1 MEITC
6 RLNPAAD
13 QPLYEQLYRHIAGEI
28 GRGRIPRDARLPS
41 RRALSRHLRVSE
53 STISAAY
60 ELLQDEGYIRPES
73 KRGFFV
79 NAVQP
84 LPEVTASIYPGPQP
98 ASAPVPRFDFS
109 TSATDASLFPQRVW
123 MRLMRETL
131 HNRPDLLQRGD
142 PQGDWALRTALSDF
156 LYQYRALRAGPER
169 VVIGAGAD
177 YLLSVLLQLLP
188 EGSVVAAEDPG
199 YHGLYRACGRQRLSV
214 LPLAVDEAGMSSD
227 LLRRSTANVCYVMPS
242 HQFPLGLSMPAGRRS
257 ELLRW
262 AGERPGRLIIEDDYD
277 SEFRHQSRPLPALQG
292 MTGDAPVA
300 YIGTFS
306 RSLAPSMRLAYM
318 VLPDALLERHRQGLY
333 KTGETV
339 SRFEQHTLA
348 RFIAQGHYARHLRRA
363 GNAYAARLARLLAL
377 LRAIPHADISGEQ
390 AGLHFLLT
398 VPQLSEQ
405 ALTQRAAA
413 AGIPLRGLSEYCMRA
428 KPKPSTVVMG
438 FAGLRDDQLDEAVA
452 ALRTAWGV

>member
-6 RLNPAAD
+6 RLNPAAN

-28 GRGRIPRDARLPS
+28 SSGRIPRDARLPS

-53 STISAAY
+53 STVSAAY
-60 ELLQDEGYIRPES
+60 GLLEDEGYIRPKP

-79 NAVQP
+79 NAMQP
-84 LPEVTASIYPGPQP
+84 LPEGSATPRPGSQPEPTA
-98 ASAPVPRFDFS
+98 APRFDFS
-109 TSATDASLFPQRVW
+109 TSATDASLFPYRGW
-123 MRLMRETL
+123 MCLMRETMQ
-131 HNRPDLLQRGD
+131 NRSDLLQRGE
-142 PQGDWALRTALSDF
+142 PQGDWPLRTALSDF
-156 LYQYRALRAGPER
+156 LYQYRALRAGPENI
-169 VVIGAGAD
+169 VIGAGAD

-214 LPLAVDEAGMSSD
+214 LPLPVDEAGMSSA
-227 LLRRSTANVCYVMPS
+227 LLRQSAANVCYVMPS

-262 AGERPGRLIIEDDYD
+262 ANEQPGRLIIEDDYD
-277 SEFRHQSRPLPALQG
+277 SEFRHLSRPLPALQG
-292 MTGDAPVA
+292 MIGEAPVA

-318 VLPDALLERHRQGLY
+318 ALPDALLKRHRQGLY

-348 RFIAQGHYARHLRRA
+348 RFIAQGHYTRHLRRA
-363 GNAYAARLARLLAL
+363 GSAYATRLERLLSL
-377 LRAIPHADISGEQ
+377 LSTIPQASVSGEQ

-398 VPQLSEQ
+398 IPQRSEQ
-405 ALTQRAAA
+405 ALVERAAR
-413 AGIPLRGLSEYCMRA
+413 AGIPLRGLSEFCMQA

-438 FAGLRDDQLDEAVA
+438 FAGLRDNQLEAAVA
-452 ALRTAWGV
+452 ALRIAWGV